1 MFGKEHIMNQR
12 PGKTHAAALR
22 DGDRIALRDLVDF
35 VREAKVDLESEGDSD
50 AALRFELFEEYLCN
64 DFTGG
69 KLKYK
74 PGIIGL

>member
-1 MFGKEHIMNQR
+1 MNQR

-35 VREAKVDLESEGDSD
+35 LKEAQNDLVTEGDDD
-50 AALRFELFEEYLCN
+50 AAIRFDLFEEYLRN
-64 DFTGG
+64 QFTGG

>member
-1 MFGKEHIMNQR
+1 MNQR

-22 DGDRIALRDLVDF
+22 DGDRIALRDLVDILK
-35 VREAKVDLESEGDSD
+35 EAQNDLVTEGDDD
-50 AALRFELFEEYLCN
+50 AAIRFDLFEEYLRN
-64 DFTGG
+64 QFTGG

>member
-1 MFGKEHIMNQR
+1 MNQR

-35 VREAKVDLESEGDSD
+35 LNDAHKDLISEGDED
-50 AALRFELFEEYLCN
+50 AALRFELFSEYLRTS
-64 DFTGG
+64 FAGG

>member
-1 MFGKEHIMNQR
+1 MEIEMNQR

-35 VREAKVDLESEGDSD
+35 LKEAQQDLVTEGDAD
-50 AALRFELFEEYLCN
+50 AALRFELFEDYLRN
-64 DFTGG
+64 QFTGG

-74 PGIIGL
+74 PAILGL

>member
-1 MFGKEHIMNQR
+1 MEIDMNQR

-35 VREAKVDLESEGDSD
+35 LKEAHQDLVTEGDAD
-50 AALRFELFEEYLCN
+50 AALRFELLEDYLRN
-64 DFTGG
+64 QFTGG

-74 PGIIGL
+74 PAILGL